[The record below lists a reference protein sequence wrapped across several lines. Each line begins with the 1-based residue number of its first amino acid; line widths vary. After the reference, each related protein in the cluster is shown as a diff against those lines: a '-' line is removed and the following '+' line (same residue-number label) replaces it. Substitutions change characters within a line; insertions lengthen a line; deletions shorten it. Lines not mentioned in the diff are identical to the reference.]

1 MFQSL
6 QPVEVSRRD
15 KAKKV
20 LGVWRMRWFRGIVV
34 GVCGIFACLTVLLL
48 YLHSQI
54 VSTDCA
60 VVEEV
65 EFTVDELI
73 ALKERV
79 QTYQSAHAADAF
91 VELSDEEL
99 SFVISNRMDVKA
111 RVFFSGDSVEGRAV
125 VPARQGACYN
135 VDFKGRFTVEDGVA
149 TFTPSHLVIGALNL
163 TGLLA
168 ERPVHIRPAHL
179 HGRAATMLKNTDQL
193 QVLQG
198 RVQLRL
204 DDRGLVW

>member
-6 QPVEVSRRD
+6 QPEEVTKRD
-15 KAKKV
+15 KARKV
-20 LGVWRMRWFRGIVV
+20 LGVWRKKWFQAIVV
-34 GVCGIFACLTVLLL
+34 GLCGVFVCLALALL

-54 VSTDCA
+54 VSSDCA

-79 QTYQSAHAADAF
+79 QTYQSAHSADAF

-99 SFVISNRMDVKA
+99 SFVISNRMDIKA
-111 RVFFSGDSVEGRAV
+111 RIFFSGDDVEGRAV
-125 VPARQGACYN
+125 IPARQDACYN
-135 VDFKGRFTVEDGVA
+135 VDFKGKVIVEDGIA
-149 TFTPSHLVIGALNL
+149 TFTPSFLLVGALDL
-163 TGLLA
+163 TRLLA
-168 ERPVHIRPAHL
+168 GRPVHIRPDHL
-179 HGRAATMLKNTDQL
+179 DGRAATMLKNTDQL
-193 QVLQG
+193 KVLQG